1 MRPVP
6 LWADARLRACLLSA
20 VAALSLAGC
29 GGAGGSVTPVSQAP
43 APVAPAPTPTPAPS
57 PNFDTA
63 EYRRSTAAATS
74 TAITAWQANATGR
87 GITLGFVDS
96 GIDTGSAEFAG
107 RISGQSR
114 DVSGQGRTVQDA
126 SGHGTAVAAVAAAA
140 RNDSQIMGVAF
151 EATIASFRADNGQ
164 CADGCNYAD
173 SSIASGVDAAA
184 NAGARAINISL
195 GGSAANSVLRN
206 ALARASAQGAVI
218 VLSAGNDGAASPDPL
233 PLGALNAAGP
243 ASVIIVGS
251 VNAGGTISGFSN
263 RAGTA
268 AANYLVAVG
277 EEVRSFDHLGQAYLY
292 SGTSFAAPTVTGA
305 VALLA
310 QAFPNLTA
318 ARITEILLT
327 SADDLGDPGTD
338 QVYGRGRLN
347 IGRAMSPIG
356 QTRLAGT
363 AVPVSAT
370 AGGALGS
377 ALGTGLSAGAAL
389 KSVPVVDS
397 FDRPFQFALGGAL
410 RPASAARLSG
420 RLAAAGLETAATDL
434 SAGPFRAAL
443 TLRATGLRDVP
454 AADSFR
460 DGDAQVA
467 HLGFAQRGLDGRAA
481 SRNPLRETRLTLRQG
496 GEAGSGSGDWGLSLA
511 SGRLAREALP
521 GSSAGGLAAG
531 DGLTPDD
538 NMGTGGRQ
546 LVMADWRGGGLT
558 LALAVT
564 HRRLALPRL
573 EGLSSDNRQDQ
584 LLAAASW
591 TRGPVALTL
600 HAADTQESGAFLGT
614 RLSAGYG
621 LAGGR
626 TQTIGAAADFGRDG
640 FGLRL
645 AGTRGWATPHLSANS
660 LLQADGALAI
670 ESWSAQVRAPLAGG
684 QLDLFLARPLAVT
697 GGGFR
702 LANGAPLSAG
712 VTARETS
719 REIGWSRGG
728 LGVAAFSRR
737 NAGNQ
742 PGLSDRGAALTW
754 KAGF

>member
-6 LWADARLRACLLSA
+6 LWAGAHLRGCLLICASGLA
-20 VAALSLAGC
+20 LAAC
-29 GGAGGSVTPVSQAP
+29 GSAGGSVPPISQMP
-43 APVAPAPTPTPAPS
+43 APVAPAPTPSPAP
-57 PNFDTA
+57 PQNFDTA

-87 GITLGFVDS
+87 GVTLGFVDS
-96 GIDTGSAEFAG
+96 GIDSGSAEFAG

-114 DVSGQGRTVQDA
+114 DVSGQGRTVQDE
-126 SGHGTAVAAVAAAA
+126 SGHGTAVAAVAVAA

-164 CADGCNYAD
+164 CADGCGYAD

-184 NAGARAINISL
+184 SAGARAINISL

-206 ALARASAQGAVI
+206 ALIRASAQGAVI
-218 VLSAGNDGAASPDPL
+218 VLSAGNEGAANPDPL
-233 PLGALNAAGP
+233 PLGALNTVGP
-243 ASVIIVGS
+243 AGVIIVGS
-251 VNAGGTISGFSN
+251 VNAGGAISGFSN
-263 RAGTA
+263 RAGSA
-268 AANYLVAVG
+268 AGNYLVAVG
-277 EEVRSFDHLGQAYLY
+277 EEVRSFDHQGQAWLY
-292 SGTSFAAPTVTGA
+292 SGTSFAAPAVTGA

-327 SADDLGDPGTD
+327 SADDLGDPGPD
-338 QVYGRGRLN
+338 PIYGRGRLN

-356 QTRLAGT
+356 QTSLAGT

-397 FDRPFQFALGGAL
+397 FGRPFRFALGGAL
-410 RPASAARLSG
+410 KPVSAARLAG
-420 RLAAAGLETAATDL
+420 RIAAARLETSATDL
-434 SAGPFRAAL
+434 STGPFRAAL
-443 TLRATGLRDVP
+443 TLRATGIRNLP
-454 AADSFR
+454 ATDSFR
-460 DGDAQVA
+460 SGDWQVA
-467 HLGFAQRGLDGRAA
+467 HLGFAQRGVDGRAA
-481 SRNPLRETRLTLRQG
+481 SRNPLRETRLTLRRG
-496 GEAGSGSGDWGLSLA
+496 SGTGSGSGDWGLSLA

-521 GSSAGGLAAG
+521 GSSAGGFAAE

-538 NMGTGGRQ
+538 NMGVGGRQ

-558 LALAVT
+558 LALAAT

-573 EGLSSDNRQDQ
+573 EGLSADNRQDQ

-591 TRGPVALTL
+591 ARGPLALTL

-621 LAGGR
+621 LSGGR
-626 TQTIGAAADFGRDG
+626 TQTIGAAADFGHG
-640 FGLRL
+640 AFGLRL
-645 AGTRGWATPHLSANS
+645 AGTRGRATAHMSANS
-660 LLQADGALAI
+660 LLRADGALAI

-684 QLDLFLARPLAVT
+684 RLGLFLAQPLAVT

-702 LANGAPLSAG
+702 LANDAPVPAG

-719 REIGWSRGG
+719 REIGWSRDG

-742 PGLSDRGAALTW
+742 PGLSDGGVALTW
-754 KAGF
+754 KADF